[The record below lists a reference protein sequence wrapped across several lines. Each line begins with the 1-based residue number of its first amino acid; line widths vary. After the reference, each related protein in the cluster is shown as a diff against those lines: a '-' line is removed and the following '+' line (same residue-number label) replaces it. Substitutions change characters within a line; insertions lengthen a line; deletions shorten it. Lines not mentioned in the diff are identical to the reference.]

1 MANKPLALSLYSGA
15 GGMDYGFKLAGFETM
30 LANDIDATA
39 VETFGRLIAPGVAIA
54 GDIDDLTLPGRGE
67 VDVVIGGPPCQG
79 FSVAGKMDPKDKR
92 SRHVWKFLEVV
103 SAVRPPCF
111 VMENVK
117 SLAVNDRWTL
127 IRDGLVKASES
138 MGYSTK
144 LFVLRASNYGVAQ
157 GRERMFL
164 IGSLVGEPVVPPTT
178 SAGAPPTSRSVIET
192 LPAFGTPGNDRAA
205 TAAITLAA
213 KPVLRRS
220 PFAGML
226 FNGAGRPINLDA
238 PAPTLAASMGG
249 NKTPIVDQKWLD
261 EGGPEHWV
269 RDYHA
274 RLWAGGE
281 PLDWQ
286 SAPTQLRRLTAE
298 EAAALQSFPL
308 DLEWAGKTG
317 AVFRQIG
324 NAVPPGL
331 AHAVALTIKGL
342 LNCGEAKPRSAG
354 APRTADDLAGFSSEV
369 QMSIA

>member
-15 GGMDYGFKLAGFETM
+15 GGMDYGFKLAGFETV

-39 VETFGRLIAPGVAIA
+39 VETFGRLISPGVAVA

-79 FSVAGKMDPKDKR
+79 FSVAGKMDPRDKR

-103 SAVRPPCF
+103 SVVRPTCF

-117 SLAVNDRWTL
+117 ALAVNDRWTL

-164 IGSLVGEPVVPPTT
+164 VGSLVGEPVVPPTT
-178 SAGAPPTSRSVIET
+178 SAEAPPTSRSVIET
-192 LPAFGTPGNDRAA
+192 LPPFGAPGNDHAA

-213 KPVLRRS
+213 NPVLRRS

-249 NKTPIVDQKWLD
+249 NKTPIVDQRWLE

-281 PLDWQ
+281 RLDWQ
-286 SAPTQLRRLTAE
+286 SAPPQLRRLTAE

-331 AHAVALTIKGL
+331 ARAVALTIKDL
-342 LNCGEAKPRSAG
+342 LNCVEEKPRSAS
-354 APRTADDLAGFSSEV
+354 APRTADDLAGFSSQV